1 MHLTGFKQIYTA
13 TYMPNRWYA
22 FNNHVTYIECTALLF
37 IVNLTNNKIFEVLE
51 FLKILDRILSMVASY
66 VRTCCRSLKEN

>member
-13 TYMPNRWYA
+13 ICLTDGM
-22 FNNHVTYIECTALLF
+22 HLIIMCTYIECTALLF

-51 FLKILDRILSMVASY
+51 FLKTLDRILSIVASY
-66 VRTCCRSLKEN
+66 VCTCCRSLKEN